1 MNELLKR
8 ELGLIIQKEVEFTK
22 EMFLTITRVK
32 ANDSLQSAKI
42 LITTFPPQKE
52 EEALYVLNKNI
63 FRLQAILNR
72 RLKMRPIPKINF
84 AIDKM
89 EERAQTLEEKM
100 ATMDLGDLSAGEAEV
115 SPADSPNRR
124 SERPVKP
131 VKRQNKKDDQ
141 YS

>member
-32 ANDSLQSAKI
+32 ANDSLQSAKV

-52 EEALYVLNKNI
+52 EEALYVLNKNV
-63 FRLQAILNR
+63 FRIQAILNR
-72 RLKMRPIPKINF
+72 RLKIRPIPKINF

-100 ATMDLGDLSAGEAEV
+100 ATMDLGDLGTEETTTEPSVDAPTRRPGRRRRAAE
-115 SPADSPNRR
+115 R
-124 SERPVKP
+124 
-131 VKRQNKKDDQ
+131 
-141 YS
+141 